1 MDNETNN
8 NTMKS
13 IRKTFKEGQEINT
26 IKYTD
31 NKDIIKVRKISK
43 LGYNNVKFEGLR
55 GWWTFYTNKH
65 RGAFYQGDNHLI
77 IIK

>member
-1 MDNETNN
+1 MN
-8 NTMKS
+8 S

-26 IKYTD
+26 IK
-31 NKDIIKVRKISK
+31 
-43 LGYNNVKFEGLR
+43 LGYDNVKFEGLR
-55 GWWTFYTNKH
+55 GWWKFYSNKH

>member
-1 MDNETNN
+1 MN
-8 NTMKS
+8 S

-31 NKDIIKVRKISK
+31 NKDIIKVRTISK
-43 LGYNNVKFEGLR
+43 LGYDNVKFEGLR
-55 GWWTFYTNKH
+55 GWWKFYTNKH
-65 RGAFYQGDNHLI
+65 RGGFYQGDNHLI